1 MSVNNGTG
9 NVLSVFTKIFKSTP
23 FAMIVAMVLAVTFV
37 TVIGFPT
44 SVSGNSMFPTLKDGQ
59 FAVVNRL
66 DKKLERNDIIVLND
80 PSQTT
85 DFPLIKRVIGIAG
98 DTVQI
103 IDGYVYV
110 NNEKREESYEK
121 IEDAGKLSEPI
132 TLKEGEYIVLGDNRN
147 HSKDSS
153 DFGIVNKSDV
163 IGTVYTKQHTVNK

>member
-1 MSVNNGTG
+1 M
-9 NVLSVFTKIFKSTP
+9 L
-23 FAMIVAMVLAVTFV
+23 VAMVLALLFV

-66 DKKLERNDIIVLND
+66 DKKIERNDIIVLNN
-80 PSQTT
+80 PKQNTG
-85 DFPLIKRVIGIAG
+85 FPLIKRVIGIAG

-121 IEDAGKLSEPI
+121 IKDAGKLSEPI

-147 HSKDSS
+147 NSMDSS
-153 DFGIVNKSDV
+153 EFGVVTKSDV
-163 IGTVYTKQHTVNK
+163 IGTVYTKQHS